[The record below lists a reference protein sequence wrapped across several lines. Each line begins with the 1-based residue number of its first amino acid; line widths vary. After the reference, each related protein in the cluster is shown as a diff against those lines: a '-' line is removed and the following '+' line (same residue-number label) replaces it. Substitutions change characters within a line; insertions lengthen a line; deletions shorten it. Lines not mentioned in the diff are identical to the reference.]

1 MRIAVS
7 TIAGSLAATMLCGSA
22 ALADPVGRYSVEGR
36 GPDGGAYR
44 GTATIEA
51 TGETY
56 RVVWSIGSQKYV
68 GTAVGNDDFF
78 AVSYRSGNATGVAVY
93 GKDGAGWLGVWTY
106 SGGTSVGAEKLTRR

>member
-1 MRIAVS
+1 MRIGAATVS
-7 TIAGSLAATMLCGSA
+7 GSLTVMLFFGSA
-22 ALADPVGRYSVEGR
+22 ALADPVGRYAVEGR
-36 GPDGGAYR
+36 GPGGGTYR

-56 RVVWSIGSQKYV
+56 RVVWSIGSQTYV

-78 AVSYRSGNATGVAVY
+78 AASYRSGNATGVAVY
-93 GKDGAGWLGVWTY
+93 GRDGAGWLGVWTY